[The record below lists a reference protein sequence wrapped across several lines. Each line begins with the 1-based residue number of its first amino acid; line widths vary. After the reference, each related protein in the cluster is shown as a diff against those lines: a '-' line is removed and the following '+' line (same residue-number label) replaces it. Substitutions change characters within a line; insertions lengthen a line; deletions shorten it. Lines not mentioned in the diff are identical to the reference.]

1 MPSVD
6 LGKLYDGMQ
15 QEMEAGLKTGASVL
29 MHPGMK
35 GDDTEDNWREWL
47 MAYLPNRY
55 AVAKGVVIDADGNES
70 EQIDVIIYD
79 RQYSYLVLKH
89 NETFLIPAE
98 SVYAVFEVMYTVVYS
113 HLIRKSQDGLCSV
126 VELLL

>member
-35 GDDTEDNWREWL
+35 GTTQ
-47 MAYLPNRY
+47 
-55 AVAKGVVIDADGNES
+55 KIIGES
-70 EQIDVIIYD
+70 
-79 RQYSYLVLKH
+79 
-89 NETFLIPAE
+89 
-98 SVYAVFEVMYTVVYS
+98 
-113 HLIRKSQDGLCSV
+113 G
-126 VELLL
+126 

>member
-79 RQYSYLVLKH
+79 RQYSYAVCLAAAGLRPRRCAGDRAQD
-89 NETFLIPAE
+89 LILTAF
-98 SVYAVFEVMYTVVYS
+98 SSHTAVGI
-113 HLIRKSQDGLCSV
+113 L
-126 VELLL
+126 